1 MSAERKLNKWF
12 QEFEN
17 RFETAVPNIV
27 AETATEYF
35 KERFTVQDWDGVPWQ
50 PLSARYAVKKT
61 RGRGRVLTRS
71 GIMVNSIRP
80 SSVTPQR
87 VTISAGGSKVP
98 YARAHNEGLKMQGIR
113 KVRSYTN
120 KNFMGKGKP
129 VKIKAHTRTVNYQ
142 MPKRQ
147 FMGHSPLLNKIIM
160 NRLTAAFN
168 SK

>member
-12 QEFEN
+12 QEFEY
-17 RFETAVPNIV
+17 RFETAVPSIV

-35 KERFTVQDWDGVPWQ
+35 KERFTAQDWDGVPWQ
-50 PLSARYAVKKT
+50 PLSTGYAAKKT
-61 RGRGRVLTRS
+61 RGQGRVLTRS
-71 GIMVNSIRP
+71 GIMVNSIRT
-80 SSVTPQR
+80 SSETPQR
-87 VTISAGGSKVP
+87 VTISAGDSKVP

-113 KVRSYTN
+113 KVTSYTN
-120 KNFMGKGKP
+120 KNFMGKGEPK
-129 VKIKAHTRTVNYQ
+129 KIKAHTRTVNYQ

-147 FMGHSPLLNKIIM
+147 FMGHSLLLNKIIM